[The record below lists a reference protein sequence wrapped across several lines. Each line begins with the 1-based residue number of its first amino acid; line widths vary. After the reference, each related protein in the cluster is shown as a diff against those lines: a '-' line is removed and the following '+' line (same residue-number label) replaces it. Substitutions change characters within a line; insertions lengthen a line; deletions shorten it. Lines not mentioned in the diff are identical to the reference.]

1 MEGGRGGDEE
11 GGGAGGIKRAAEETV
26 FTLIEFE
33 LMIFKSGHYGINHDR
48 FKMNLSLNNDT

>member
-1 MEGGRGGDEE
+1 MR